1 MPSEC
6 FGTCCVRAAVCPLT
20 CQFAVELLQEA
31 GLSGVEG
38 QKNKADWVG
47 TRLMSGLC
55 LCGGGR
61 KKKGG
66 VDLHEKGL
74 RVHAPTDSLGSETPR
89 RWTQVY
95 QTRSSSHMHVTGC
108 QVQME
113 AFGYTNRQQGCMAVP
128 RRQDNHNDDSS
139 LVLD

>member
-61 KKKGG
+61 KKKKKR

-89 RWTQVY
+89 R
-95 QTRSSSHMHVTGC
+95 
-108 QVQME
+108 
-113 AFGYTNRQQGCMAVP
+113 
-128 RRQDNHNDDSS
+128 
-139 LVLD
+139 

>member
-1 MPSEC
+1 MPPEC

-55 LCGGGR
+55 LWWGE
-61 KKKGG
+61 KKKKKRGSICMKKG
-66 VDLHEKGL
+66 VAGACTYRQPWL
-74 RVHAPTDSLGSETPR
+74 RDT
-89 RWTQVY
+89 TQVDA
-95 QTRSSSHMHVTGC
+95 G
-108 QVQME
+108 
-113 AFGYTNRQQGCMAVP
+113 VP
-128 RRQDNHNDDSS
+128 TTQ
-139 LVLD
+139 